1 MLSNMSTELIEID
14 SAVLRDLLKKRG
26 LTRYDL
32 AQRLEISTKTIQ
44 RWLNHSVR
52 RVKLE
57 TLMKLAAALETSP
70 EELSKSSPPVTV
82 RTTDRAVEEICS
94 NVFLERVRL
103 TDDWHNYLALLKTIH
118 AGQLSS
124 EQRMLLFKNIG
135 ISSFYLSKFRACR
148 LYLEQAL
155 ELAELLDIP
164 YQQVDILNWISR
176 RAEAM
181 GNFDQAL
188 HYLHK
193 VEALLPTQNCMRTLA
208 EYSYIKA
215 RVYHHLEQYDQSIGF
230 SRRGLLA
237 EYARQQVPNCML
249 IALKYW
255 QMGNTYLRM
264 RDFSKARMAYTRL
277 RRASENAG
285 WVRGNAHG
293 NYFLGLLHHFNN
305 SSEAVPYFGKAR
317 MLYRHASGTRFCPE
331 SAQAEFVY
339 LLISERYTESK
350 VSLLRRLQKTRNTHL
365 YFSMAVLDGLFL
377 AKLHPATFTM
387 RPSFLEKA
395 KDYFRRQNMKRALA
409 VMEALEKKNSITHK
423 ELITLYT
430 F

>member
-1 MLSNMSTELIEID
+1 MSTELIEID

-70 EELSKSSPPVTV
+70 EELRKNSPTVSV

-94 NVFLERVRL
+94 TTFLERIRL

-124 EQRMLLFKNIG
+124 EQRLLLFKNIG
-135 ISSFYLSKFRACR
+135 ISSFYLAKFRACR

-155 ELAELLDIP
+155 ELANLLDIP
-164 YQQVDILNWISR
+164 YQQVDILSWTAR

-188 HYLHK
+188 HYLAK

-215 RVYHHLEQYDQSIGF
+215 RVHHHLEQYEQSIGF
-230 SRRGLLA
+230 SRQALLA
-237 EYARQQVPNCML
+237 EYARQNVPNCML
-249 IALKYW
+249 IAVKYW
-255 QMGNTYLRM
+255 QMGNTYMRL

-277 RRASENAG
+277 MRASEKAG

-293 NYFLGLLHHFNN
+293 NYFLGLLQHFND
-305 SSEAVPYFGKAR
+305 SPLATPYFGKAR

-331 SAQAEFVY
+331 SSQAEFVY
-339 LLISERYTESK
+339 LLISQRYAESK

-365 YFSMAVLDGLFL
+365 YFSLAVLDGLFL

-387 RPSFLEKA
+387 RPSFIEKA
-395 KDYFRRQNMKRALA
+395 KEYFRRQNMKSALQIT
-409 VMEALEKKNSITHK
+409 ETLEKKSTITHK
-423 ELITLYT
+423 ELIQLYV